1 MEAKSFA
8 KINIG
13 LQVLKRRED
22 GFHNINSVFF
32 PLENLFDEMEF
43 EKSSETS
50 IKIEPNN
57 ISIDLHNNLIYK
69 AIAELKDFTKRDDI
83 FVKVRLKK
91 RIPIG
96 AGLGGG
102 SSNAASTLLSLN
114 ELFNLDLSKQQLKE
128 IALKIGSDVPFF
140 LEGKTALASGRGE
153 QLQFFEY
160 KPSYSIRLYDTKINI
175 STKWAY
181 EQLKRDSIAIEKVDF
196 ISILLESENNRAI
209 LKEKLFNDFEEL
221 VFNKQPELA
230 EIKENA
236 YKEGAI
242 YAQMT
247 GSGSSIF
254 AFFDN
259 GKKEFSLL
267 S

>member
-1 MEAKSFA
+1 
-8 KINIG
+8 
-13 LQVLKRRED
+13 
-22 GFHNINSVFF
+22 
-32 PLENLFDEMEF
+32 MEF

-69 AIAELKDFTKRDDI
+69 AVAELKDFTKRDDI
-83 FVKVRLKK
+83 FVKVQLKK

-153 QLQFFEY
+153 Q
-160 KPSYSIRLYDTKINI
+160 
-175 STKWAY
+175 
-181 EQLKRDSIAIEKVDF
+181 
-196 ISILLESENNRAI
+196 
-209 LKEKLFNDFEEL
+209 
-221 VFNKQPELA
+221 
-230 EIKENA
+230 
-236 YKEGAI
+236 
-242 YAQMT
+242 
-247 GSGSSIF
+247 
-254 AFFDN
+254 
-259 GKKEFSLL
+259 
-267 S
+267 